1 MDTSSQRCSTG
12 LAVQY
17 HNPPVARFARAPW
30 PRWAIVLLGGLI
42 LGTTDLLFATLF
54 WGIGYGVTATRVM
67 QSVARGVLGTA
78 SFDGGVPTAV
88 LGAVL
93 HYTIAVTMAATYYL
107 VSRKLD
113 VLTRWPIACGV
124 AYGALLY
131 LIMNLV
137 VLPLSAVGMPKFG
150 NVVWVALSIVMHI
163 IFGLICALTARRA
176 SKAP

>member
-1 MDTSSQRCSTG
+1 
-12 LAVQY
+12 
-17 HNPPVARFARAPW
+17 
-30 PRWAIVLLGGLI
+30 
-42 LGTTDLLFATLF
+42 
-54 WGIGYGVTATRVM
+54 
-67 QSVARGVLGTA
+67 
-78 SFDGGVPTAV
+78 
-88 LGAVL
+88 VL

-131 LIMNLV
+131 LIMNLI

-176 SKAP
+176 LKAP